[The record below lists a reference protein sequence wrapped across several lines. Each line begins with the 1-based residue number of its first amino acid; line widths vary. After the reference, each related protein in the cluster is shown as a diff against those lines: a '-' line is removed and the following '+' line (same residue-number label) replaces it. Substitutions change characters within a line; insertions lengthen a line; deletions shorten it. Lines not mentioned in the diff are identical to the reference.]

1 MKLGSTVALQNSNT
15 TSTPSI
21 VELLM
26 TRVFQLRDAVSEA
39 RSRVSNNS
47 NAISTLRTT
56 TDKLTVAS
64 HEQNA
69 TLSNATNKI
78 NEHTASISGIL
89 DKLKDGV
96 QVANEQELV
105 DAINENSSHINSLN
119 EDVSELKG
127 QIDALPQPVDYS
139 GDIADLNSA
148 IGSTRQV
155 LDSLPQPV
163 DYSGDIT
170 TLGNAI
176 TANSREV
183 ERVGEAVD
191 GLAAALKNLPE
202 VVDYSNSIN
211 DIAGEVVTQTERINS
226 LNDDIVY
233 VNDRVNEV
241 DAKVDSIN
249 IVASSSLSALF
260 DKVSPLCSTVLMVF
274 ASYGSYEGGIYSGSG
289 SFITLKDSDLSHGLF
304 LTCAHNVITQ
314 VDNTV
319 QSIKE
324 AYIENPI
331 TREWYRVTPDKVF
344 IDGVGDIALIRTNIS
359 FVGSKFKPLK
369 LASIPAKTGDRCI
382 IVGDP
387 AMIDSDSMSSGI
399 VRSAR
404 YEMKPIASQINEC
417 LHTDA
422 PTIGGNSG
430 SPMMNEKGEI
440 IAMLTYGHEGMS
452 TFGGGPNIN
461 SIKKSL
467 SVLSQYRD
475 NKEKKYLG
483 IIWGVVYP
491 TTLFRLKQMN
501 PSLTMTTGGVQIYSV
516 SVNSPFYG
524 AARVGDIITSVTTYN
539 SEDNATGTHKIGVHD
554 DEVPLGFLLYEYSA
568 VRADVTFISGRSGTT
583 YNKSLRLTTYASVS
597 SSQDVPLST
606 GLKAPLKENPFSG

>member
-1 MKLGSTVALQNSNT
+1 M
-15 TSTPSI
+15 
-21 VELLM
+21 
-26 TRVFQLRDAVSEA
+26 
-39 RSRVSNNS
+39 
-47 NAISTLRTT
+47 
-56 TDKLTVAS
+56 
-64 HEQNA
+64 
-69 TLSNATNKI
+69 NKI
-78 NEHTASISGIL
+78 NGHTDSISGIL
-89 DKLKDGV
+89 DKLKEGI

-105 DAINENSSHINSLN
+105 DAINENSSYINSLN

-127 QIDALPQPVDYS
+127 QV
-139 GDIADLNSA
+139 SA
-148 IGSTRQV
+148 
-155 LDSLPQPV
+155 LPQPV

-176 TANSREV
+176 TANSSEI
-183 ERVGEAVD
+183 ERVREAVD
-191 GLAAALKNLPE
+191 RLAVVIKSLPE
-202 VVDYSNSIN
+202 IVDYSNAIN
-211 DIAGEVVTQTERINS
+211 EITDDIVVQTEKLNS

-233 VNDRVNEV
+233 VNDRVNDVE
-241 DAKVDSIN
+241 AKVDSIN

-314 VDNTV
+314 VDDTV

-331 TREWYRVTPDKVF
+331 TREWFRVTPDKVF
-344 IDGVGDIALIRTNIS
+344 VDGVGDIALIRTNIS

-501 PSLTMTTGGVQIYSV
+501 PYLTMTTGGVQIYSI

-539 SEDNATGTHKIGVHD
+539 SEDNATGTYKIGVHD
-554 DEVPLGFLLYEYSA
+554 DEVPLGFLLYEYSVA
-568 VRADVTFISGRSGTT
+568 RADVTFISGRSGTT
-583 YNKSLRLTTYASVS
+583 YKKSLRLGTYATIS
-597 SSQDVPLST
+597 SLQDVPLST